1 MERACSRRD
10 ESATAGLKAGGHTYS
25 VCAIGLIVAFGLG
38 LFGATPGAQNER
50 ARAEAQARR
59 ASERIRAL
67 QAEAERLAQ
76 QERSILNELRR
87 LELDRQIKAEEVTRL
102 NAEMASTQA
111 ELTAIGNDAARLE
124 RQVKEGAP
132 VVGSRLSS
140 LYKMG
145 RPGYWRLLL
154 GVDDVREVGRAYRTV
169 SAMAEIDRNRVEEH
183 RRKLEALRASR
194 ARLQD
199 RRATLKKLQ
208 SEASSARAALDRAI
222 QTRNARVDSIDRQ
235 RDLNAQLTGEL
246 QDAQRRLQAS
256 LASLAV
262 GRPAEMVALPIEAF
276 RGDLPWPVPGT
287 ISVGFGRERDPR
299 YGTSIVRNGVEIA
312 AAEGRSVGA
321 VHEGT
326 VAFAGAFAGYGNL
339 VIVQHAAESP
349 GEAGREDFS
358 LYGHL
363 ETLSVQK
370 GDAVERQRLV
380 GTVGRTPKGKAALYF
395 ELRIDGRPV
404 DPLQWL
410 KR

>member
-1 MERACSRRD
+1 MARACSRRE
-10 ESATAGLKAGGHTYS
+10 ESAGLKAGGYT
-25 VCAIGLIVAFGLG
+25 CAIGLVVAFGLG
-38 LFGATPGAQNER
+38 LFGATVGAQNER

-124 RQVKEGAP
+124 RQVKAGAP

-154 GVDDVREVGRAYRTV
+154 DVDDVREVGRAYRTV

-199 RRATLKKLQ
+199 RRSTLKTLQ

-256 LASLAV
+256 IASLAV
-262 GRPAEMVALPIEAF
+262 GRPVEVVALPIEAF

-299 YGTSIVRNGVEIA
+299 YGTSIIRNGVEIA
-312 AAEGRSVGA
+312 AAEGRPVGA

-339 VIVQHAAESP
+339 VIVQHATES
-349 GEAGREDFS
+349 GDAGLQDFS

-370 GDAVERQRLV
+370 GEAVERQRLV
-380 GTVGRTPKGKAALYF
+380 GTVGRTPRGKAALYF